1 MMTKIYLGNYELEN
15 IISGTSAGTT
25 RKIHYLSGAILVTT
39 NGVDKLY
46 YSYSDYQGSLVALT
60 NEDGTVAE
68 RYAYDPWGVRANP
81 DRWEERDTRTSWIV
95 NRGYTGHEHLDA
107 FGVIDMNGRV
117 YDPFTALFMS
127 PDPYVQSPS
136 DWLNYN
142 RYSYCLN
149 NPFKYT
155 DPSGEVAV
163 VDDILI
169 GMAIAA
175 AIYQAGATAGLHG
188 FSTKDFLQTVVIG
201 GVSAAATCGIGE
213 IFGGVGSM
221 ADGSFSVLRE
231 LGRATAHGIVQGGLS
246 VAGGGSFGSGFV
258 SGAFSSMAGALAA
271 GSGIEF
277 IQTGFGH
284 AMIASA
290 TGGIASV
297 IAGGDFF
304 QGAVSGL
311 FVSLFNQGE
320 KHGGELSDEGLE
332 FIAKNESFKPIYN
345 DSQGYAT
352 CGYGHLL
359 HYSPY
364 THEDVIKYGKMTK
377 AEGLRLL
384 KQDIQNVVRYV
395 NSRVKVNLTQ
405 SQFDAVVSFE
415 FNVGPKGF
423 KKSNFLKELN
433 KGNYNGNLMLGYK
446 KPASIIPRRQ
456 REVNLFNN
464 GTY

>member
-1 MMTKIYLGNYELEN
+1 
-15 IISGTSAGTT
+15 
-25 RKIHYLSGAILVTT
+25 
-39 NGVDKLY
+39 
-46 YSYSDYQGSLVALT
+46 
-60 NEDGTVAE
+60 
-68 RYAYDPWGVRANP
+68 
-81 DRWEERDTRTSWIV
+81 
-95 NRGYTGHEHLDA
+95 
-107 FGVIDMNGRV
+107 MNGRV
-117 YDPFTALFMS
+117 YDPFMALFMS

-155 DPSGEVAV
+155 DPSGEIAV

-201 GVSAAATCGIGE
+201 GVSAAATRGIGE

-221 ADGSFSVLRE
+221 ADGTFSVMRE

-271 GSGIEF
+271 GSGVKF

-290 TGGIASV
+290 TGGITSV

-320 KHGGELSDEGLE
+320 KHGAQGGGGEASLLVLGWEGALLE
-332 FIAKNESFKPIYN
+332 PTPIGEAVMAVATGAAVLYYGPDIVDKMHKEIAGIKQRAAGPMGTQYALTAKTS
-345 DSQGYAT
+345 GYYPNVRSGTTYLKA
-352 CGYGHLL
+352 G
-359 HYSPY
+359 
-364 THEDVIKYGKMTK
+364 EVWKYGETTSSDRYSAKYLRTM
-377 AEGLRLL
+377 GLNFTPQFFGNQMEI
-384 KQDIQNVVRYV
+384 KIQEKVMIYSYFFGNGSLPPG
-395 NSRVKVNLTQ
+395 NSIFR
-405 SQFDAVVSFE
+405 
-415 FNVGPKGF
+415 
-423 KKSNFLKELN
+423 
-433 KGNYNGNLMLGYK
+433 
-446 KPASIIPRRQ
+446 
-456 REVNLFNN
+456 
-464 GTY
+464 